1 MNNLGKE
8 NSYTIQ
14 NITND
19 LNKNLSLIKK
29 TMSETD
35 DLMVKDLI
43 FKDQKCI
50 LIYLDSMIDE
60 QTINSII
67 IEPMLQQ
74 NAGTFEQLAKASKF
88 QLSADLT
95 EITSSL
101 MLGYCIILEEN
112 QSFVYMAS
120 VPKSQ
125 GRSIEEPLN
134 EKTTKGSHEG
144 FVESLHKPFT

>member
-8 NSYTIQ
+8 NSYTIE
-14 NITND
+14 NISNNLD
-19 LNKNLSLIKK
+19 KNLSLIKE
-29 TMSETD
+29 TMCQTE

-43 FKDQKCI
+43 FMDQKCI

-67 IEPMLQQ
+67 IEHMLQQ

-95 EITSSL
+95 
-101 MLGYCIILEEN
+101 
-112 QSFVYMAS
+112 
-120 VPKSQ
+120 
-125 GRSIEEPLN
+125 
-134 EKTTKGSHEG
+134 
-144 FVESLHKPFT
+144 